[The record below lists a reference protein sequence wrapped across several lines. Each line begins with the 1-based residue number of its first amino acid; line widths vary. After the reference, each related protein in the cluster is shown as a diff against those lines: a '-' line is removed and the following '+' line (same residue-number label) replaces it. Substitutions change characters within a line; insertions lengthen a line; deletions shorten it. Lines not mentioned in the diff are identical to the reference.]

1 MRTVSLQNVTNAE
14 KLPSN
19 NATISKPSEI
29 WVVVEGEYEGEY
41 PDTSKFTKDNM
52 YLMDLNMRIEKK
64 KKKQD
69 AYLSR
74 MDLSR
79 PPVFKIAMT

>member
-29 WVVVEGEYEGEY
+29 WVVVEGEYEGGY

-64 KKKQD
+64 KTKNKTHTFHAWICQGP
-69 AYLSR
+69 LC
-74 MDLSR
+74 L
-79 PPVFKIAMT
+79 KLQ

>member
-29 WVVVEGEYEGEY
+29 WVVVEGEYEGGY

-64 KKKQD
+64 KQD

>member
-29 WVVVEGEYEGEY
+29 WVVVEGEYEGGY

>member
-29 WVVVEGEYEGEY
+29 WVVVEGEYEGGY

-64 KKKQD
+64 KKNKTHTFHAWICQGP
-69 AYLSR
+69 LC
-74 MDLSR
+74 L
-79 PPVFKIAMT
+79 KLQ

>member
-29 WVVVEGEYEGEY
+29 WVVVEGEYEGGY

-64 KKKQD
+64 KKQD

>member
-1 MRTVSLQNVTNAE
+1 MNLRTISLQNVTNAE

-29 WVVVEGEYEGEY
+29 WVVVVGGGEYEGGY

-52 YLMDLNMRIEKK
+52 YLMDLNKRLGKK
-64 KKKQD
+64 KKRHIPFMHGFVK
-69 AYLSR
+69 A
-74 MDLSR
+74 
-79 PPVFKIAMT
+79 PCV